1 MHSFLRAIGFSK
13 IKKKK
18 DMDHLIEEIIK
29 YPTRLEISKD
39 SNGNEFAE
47 ISKEFGGC
55 IGITL
60 CGEYL
65 EDDSFHMEYYYP
77 YFCGS
82 HNKTNVG
89 IEIEKHSEKES
100 YAGICDEINLGVS
113 LIFYLQN
120 VSEFLKESQ
129 RDVKKLEMQTATLS
143 ALSLEGKILLPIK
156 KSESQI
162 KNTKLNSQ
170 NRNHL
175 IAAARNGDEEAIESL
190 TLEDIDIYSKIS
202 KRIVQEDILTI
213 VDSYFM
219 PFGIE
224 SDQYSVLGEI
234 SDFGLVKNKITQED
248 VYILKINSND
258 VIFDLCINKHDLMG
272 EPVVGRRFKGNIW
285 LQGRINYQEE

>member
-1 MHSFLRAIGFSK
+1 MHSFLRAIGFSEM
-13 IKKKK
+13 KKKK
-18 DMDHLIEEIIK
+18 DMEQLIEEIIK
-29 YPTRLEISKD
+29 FPTRLEISKD

-65 EDDSFHMEYYYP
+65 EDDSFQMDYYYP

-82 HNKTNVG
+82 YNKTNIG

-120 VSEFLKESQ
+120 VSEYLKETQ
-129 RDVKKLEMQTATLS
+129 RDVNKLETLTASLS

-156 KSESQI
+156 KSEKQI
-162 KNTKLNSQ
+162 KNTRMNSQ

-190 TLEDIDIYSKIS
+190 TLEDIDLYSKIS
-202 KRIVQEDILTI
+202 KRIIQEDILTI

-234 SDFGLVKNKITQED
+234 IDFGLVKNKITQED

-258 VIFDLCINKHDLMG
+258 VIFDLCINKKDLLG
-272 EPVVGRRFKGNIW
+272 EPIIGRRFKGNIW